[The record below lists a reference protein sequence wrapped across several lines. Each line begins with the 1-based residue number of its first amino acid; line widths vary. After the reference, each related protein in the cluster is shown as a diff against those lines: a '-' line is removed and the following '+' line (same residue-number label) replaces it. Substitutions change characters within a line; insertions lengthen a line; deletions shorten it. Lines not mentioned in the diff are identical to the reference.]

1 MIYSIDYFNMY
12 LIVRNSLHINNV
24 EKISKDEL
32 EHISRMYDPNLFE
45 HYKKMTFLKWVYKN
59 SENKSSFL
67 RRAQKVLKK
76 LDVELTD
83 VEMKELSNIEP
94 REFTELRAFK
104 TIEVPYKDIEDTILL
119 QKDAFFFY
127 KGIKT
132 FRRRKIFFEKVFEGE
147 IYITKKEV
155 VLYDRSN
162 HKIQL
167 VISQNEINGVTL
179 KNEYIKLSRF
189 DKESIYFRYKDN
201 ELIYIS
207 LRRSIVI
214 RDGEGYADQNRDD
227 FLTTEKTLETLL
239 NIQTKEIK
247 KPSKNKKS
255 K

>member
-12 LIVRNSLHINNV
+12 LIVRNSLHIDNV

-32 EHISRMYDPNLFE
+32 EHISKLYNKELFE
-45 HYKKMTFLKWVYKN
+45 HYKKITFLKWVYKN

-76 LDVELTD
+76 LNIELND
-83 VEMKELSNIEP
+83 VEMKELNNIEP

-127 KGIKT
+127 KGIRT

-147 IYITKKEV
+147 IYITRKEV
-155 VLYDRSN
+155 VLYDRAN

-167 VISQNEINGVTL
+167 VIPQSEINRVKL
-179 KNEYIKLSRF
+179 KNEYIQLSRF
-189 DKESIYFRYKDN
+189 DKENIYFRYKDN

-214 RDGEGYADQNRDD
+214 NDGEGYVNQHRED

-239 NIQTKEIK
+239 NIQTKDIK
-247 KPSKNKKS
+247 KTTKS
-255 K
+255 KKGK